1 MNRLLGRSR
10 LHLRRPG
17 SINRL
22 SSTEGE
28 GQGSKSHKSEP
39 IFGQSLTAFLMDF
52 KQQTAESANN
62 SELCLSAAASASE
75 LRLAAAASAS
85 ELRLAA
91 AASASELRLAAAA
104 SAAKTEAKTT
114 AEESEKRQK
123 DLTDKLFK
131 FVIGAIL
138 ILFGNG
144 VVLARQV
151 IQEAK
156 EKAKPEEA
164 KAKPEEAKEKAK
176 PEEAKP
182 VWFFR

>member
-1 MNRLLGRSR
+1 
-10 LHLRRPG
+10 
-17 SINRL
+17 
-22 SSTEGE
+22 
-28 GQGSKSHKSEP
+28 
-39 IFGQSLTAFLMDF
+39 MDF

-62 SELCLSAAASASE
+62 
-75 LRLAAAASAS
+75 S

-144 VVLARQV
+144 VVLAGQV

-156 EKAKPEEA
+156 E